1 MAIDTVAARA
11 KLKVRREPYWH
22 KISAGCYL
30 GFRKQ
35 STSSSGQWVARWRD
49 DSGGQRY
56 NSLGSF
62 DDLPA
67 HARFD
72 AGARAAQSWF
82 AHVGAGGSVESVTV
96 RTACGRY
103 VDHLKRTKTAE
114 AAEDAEKR
122 FKRYVYNRPIA
133 KVMLEKLH
141 PTHLET
147 WRNQLQDAP
156 KRASGKKPANPDKPP
171 KDPDA
176 KRSASTL
183 NRDMTCLRAALNLAY
198 RDRLVLND
206 AAWAVKLLPIKNAD
220 RRRTLYLDR
229 EQRQA
234 LIDHMDADL
243 ATFARAIC
251 AVPLRPGALASLT
264 VSQYDKKLHALH
276 VEDDKAGAG
285 RSIVL
290 PASTAAQFEQAA
302 KDKLPTARL
311 FTRADGQAWN
321 KDKWKAPIKE
331 AAQAAGLPPNTTIYT
346 LRHSVITDL
355 VLASV
360 DLFTVAKLAGTS
372 VRMIELHYGHLRGDI
387 TAAALEK
394 VALG

>member
-1 MAIDTVAARA
+1 MAIDTVAGRA

-49 DSGGQRY
+49 DTGGQRY
-56 NSLGSF
+56 HSLGSY
-62 DDLPA
+62 DDLPPN
-67 HARFD
+67 ARFD
-72 AGARAAQSWF
+72 AGTRAAQSWF
-82 AHVGAGGSVESVTV
+82 AHVGAGGSVEEVTV
-96 RTACGRY
+96 KMACERY
-103 VDHLKRTKTAE
+103 VDHLKRNKTPE

-133 KVMLEKLH
+133 KITLEKLH

-156 KRASGKKPANPDKPP
+156 KRASGKKPADPDTPP
-171 KDPDA
+171 KDLDA
-176 KRSASTL
+176 KRSPSTL
-183 NRDMTCLRAALNLAY
+183 NRDMTCLRAALNLAH

-220 RRRTLYLDR
+220 QRRTLYLDR

-251 AVPLRPGALASLT
+251 AIPLRPGALAALT
-264 VSQYDKKLHALH
+264 VGRYDKKLQALYI
-276 VEDDKAGAG
+276 EEDKAGAG

-290 PASTAAQFEQAA
+290 PASTAAQFEQAT
-302 KDKLPTARL
+302 KDKLPTALL
-311 FTRADGQAWN
+311 FTRADGEAWD
-321 KDKWKAPIKE
+321 KDKWKGPIKD
-331 AAQAAGLPPNTTIYT
+331 AAQAAGLPSATTVYT
-346 LRHSVITDL
+346 LRHSTITDL

-372 VRMIELHYGHLRGDI
+372 IRMIELHYGHLRGDV